1 MTQFLRKEWIAVALS
16 NAKNEILGEDVVT
29 ISELQQF
36 SQFLQ
41 KYFNNEKLDIVIP
54 FGLPDSDGFK
64 VNNGIIVV
72 PKSWNLSV
80 LPDEIQKILF
90 DSDLLIDFFIE
101 LENKKLD
108 ILTGAKGK
116 RKKLVIDDK

>member
-1 MTQFLRKEWIAVALS
+1 MTQFLRSEWVAVALAH
-16 NAKNEILGEDVVT
+16 AKKEILGEDVIT

-64 VNNGIIVV
+64 ADNGIIVV
-72 PKSWNLSV
+72 PKSWDLLMLS
-80 LPDEIQKILF
+80 DEIQKILF
-90 DSDLLIDFFIE
+90 DSDLFINFFIE
-101 LENKKLD
+101 LENKKLER
-108 ILTGAKGK
+108 LKNFKGK
-116 RKKLVIDDK
+116 SKKFVYPNK